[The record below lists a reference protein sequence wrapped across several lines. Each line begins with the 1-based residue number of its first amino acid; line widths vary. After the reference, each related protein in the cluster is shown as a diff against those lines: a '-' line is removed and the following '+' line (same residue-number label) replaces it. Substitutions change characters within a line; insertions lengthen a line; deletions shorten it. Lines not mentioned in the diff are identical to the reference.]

1 MELKKLSI
9 HNIASIADAEIDF
22 KGESL
27 SGASIFLICGETGAG
42 KSTIL
47 DAICLALFEK
57 TPRMSSVS
65 REEIASYDENENK
78 FFANDNAQLLR
89 LSLIHI

>member
-57 TPRMSSVS
+57 HQ
-65 REEIASYDENENK
+65 EC
-78 FFANDNAQLLR
+78 R
-89 LSLIHI
+89 LSAERKLRVMMKMKINFLPTTTPSC